1 MLCEHTSDCAA
12 NKQAT
17 QRCKCSDTI
26 LIVHINNW
34 TKRKKL
40 RNRPKI
46 QEPAMVEGVEKAF
59 QKLEAIPSQAEQ
71 GEANPDEA
79 EGSRAKQSR
88 GKPS

>member
-59 QKLEAIPSQAEQ
+59 QKLEAMQ
-71 GEANPDEA
+71 
-79 EGSRAKQSR
+79 SRAKLSTV
-88 GKPS
+88 KPSRMKPSEAEPS